1 VISAV
6 LFLWCAVFPGQTF
19 FFMPLSLLTAQ
30 RQYYYN
36 HTKKLR
42 HHYIYNKGEIHMDKL
57 DAIFSP
63 ETIAVI
69 GASTQKGKVGH
80 DIFANILYGGYT
92 GTLYPVNPKAKSVLS
107 VKCYTSIAAIPDPI
121 DLAMIIL
128 PPRAAI
134 GSVRECI
141 AKGVRG
147 IVIVSAGFK
156 EVGGE
161 GAQMEIQ
168 IKELCAQAG
177 VRLVGPNCLGVINP
191 SKKVSLNASFSARMP
206 KPGNVS
212 FISQSGALCTAVL
225 DYAADKGFGFSKFIS
240 IGNKADVD
248 ELDLL
253 RYYHKDPDTDV
264 VMIYM
269 EELSRTSE
277 EFVSEVRE
285 MTSGTNPTHVIVIK
299 SGSSVAGAAAAASH
313 TGALAGSDAIYD
325 GIFTM
330 SGILRCKTVNQLFD
344 YAQAFAANKY
354 PTGDRI
360 AIVTNA
366 GGPGIIATDMSEQS
380 GLKLAKFSA
389 ETVKELKKYLPV
401 TANFQNPVDVIG
413 DAAKDRYENTLA
425 TVLADRGVDA
435 VLIILT
441 PQSMTDAI
449 GTAEAIVHIARNSI
463 KPILCAFMGVV
474 DVSDGVKLLQ
484 AHKVPVYQFPESAA
498 RSLGALREG
507 MKWSFRKILPQY
519 NLVYDRE
526 KAIAILDKYRKEGRK
541 ILGEL
546 DGTELLKCYGFK
558 TIPMALS
565 KTAREAVKIAGEIG
579 YPVVMKIVSPQILH
593 KSDAGGVKVGLE
605 DAQEVEQ
612 AFEAI
617 MKNGS
622 AYNPAADLTG
632 VLVQKMAPKGKEVIL
647 GVTRDPVFG
656 HAIMFG
662 LGGIF
667 VEVYKDVAFRLSPM
681 GRNVARRMVKS
692 IKGYPILKGLRG
704 EAPSDI
710 EAIEKNIVSLKAM
723 VDNHPSI
730 AELDINPLFV
740 HGEGDGTTVADI
752 VIRIEEKM

>member
-1 VISAV
+1 
-6 LFLWCAVFPGQTF
+6 LFFARGNVT
-19 FFMPLSLLTAQ
+19 LSWE
-30 RQYYYN
+30 
-36 HTKKLR
+36 KEG
-42 HHYIYNKGEIHMDKL
+42 IMDKL
-57 DAIFSP
+57 DAIFAP
-63 ETIAVI
+63 ETIAVV

-80 DIFANILYGGYT
+80 DIFANILSGGYK
-92 GTLYPVNPKAKSVLS
+92 GTLYPVNPKARSVLS
-107 VKCYTSIAAIPDPI
+107 VKCYTSITNIPDPI

-128 PPRAAI
+128 PPKAALA
-134 GSVRECI
+134 SVQACI
-141 AKGVRG
+141 AKGVKG

-161 GAQMEIQ
+161 GAGIEKQ
-168 IKELCAQAG
+168 IKSLCTDAG

-191 SKKVSLNASFSARMP
+191 SPKVSLNASFSSRMP
-206 KPGNVS
+206 APGNVS

-269 EELSRTSE
+269 EELSRSAE
-277 EFVSEVRE
+277 EFITEVRK
-285 MTSGTNPTHVIVIK
+285 MTSGTNPTHVIAIK
-299 SGSSVAGAAAAASH
+299 SGSSAAGARAAASH
-313 TGALAGSDAIYD
+313 TGALAGSDVIYD
-325 GIFTM
+325 GLFTM

-354 PTGDRI
+354 PTGDRV

-366 GGPGIIATDMSEQS
+366 GGPGIMATDMSEQS
-380 GLKLAKFSA
+380 GLRLAQFSE
-389 ETVKELKKYLPV
+389 ETITELRKYLPV
-401 TANFQNPVDVIG
+401 TANFHNPVDVIG

-449 GTAEAIVHIARNSI
+449 GTAEAIVRIAQNTI
-463 KPILCAFMGVV
+463 KPILCAFMGIV

-507 MKWSFRKILPQY
+507 MKWLFRKILPQY
-519 NLVYDRE
+519 NLVYDKD
-526 KAIAILDKYRKEGRK
+526 KAGKIIHKYLSRGRHV
-541 ILGEL
+541 LGEL
-546 DGTELLKCYGFK
+546 DGNEILKCYGFN
-558 TIPMALS
+558 ILPMALA
-565 KTAREAVKIAGEIG
+565 KTAAQAKDIARDLG
-579 YPVVMKIVSPQILH
+579 YPVVMKIVSAQILH
-593 KSDAGGVKVGLE
+593 KSDAGGVRVRLE
-605 DAQEVEQ
+605 NDQDVET
-612 AFEAI
+612 AFTDI
-617 MKNGS
+617 MKNAGKYDPD
-622 AYNPAADLTG
+622 AQLEG
-632 VLVQKMAPKGKEVIL
+632 VLVQQMAPAGKEVIL

-656 HAIMFG
+656 HAVMFG

-704 EAPSDI
+704 ESASDI
-710 EAIEKNIVSLKAM
+710 EEIEKNIVSLKAL
-723 VDNHPSI
+723 VDDHPMI
-730 AELDINPLFV
+730 RELDINPLFV
-740 HGEGDGTTVADI
+740 HETGKKTTVADI
-752 VIRIEEKM
+752 IIRLDDKAQPQ

>member
-1 VISAV
+1 
-6 LFLWCAVFPGQTF
+6 
-19 FFMPLSLLTAQ
+19 
-30 RQYYYN
+30 
-36 HTKKLR
+36 
-42 HHYIYNKGEIHMDKL
+42 MDKL
-57 DAIFSP
+57 DAIFAP
-63 ETIAVI
+63 ETIAVV

-80 DIFANILYGGYT
+80 DIFANILSGGYK
-92 GTLYPVNPKAKSVLS
+92 GTLYPVNPKARSVLS
-107 VKCYTSIAAIPDPI
+107 VKCYTSITNIPDPI

-128 PPRAAI
+128 PPKAALA
-134 GSVRECI
+134 SVKACI
-141 AKGVRG
+141 AKGVKG

-161 GAQMEIQ
+161 GAGIEKQ
-168 IKELCAQAG
+168 IKSLCTDAG

-191 SKKVSLNASFSARMP
+191 SPKVSLNASFSGRMP
-206 KPGNVS
+206 APGNVS

-269 EELSRTSE
+269 EELSRSAE
-277 EFVSEVRE
+277 EFITEVRK
-285 MTSGTNPTHVIVIK
+285 MTSGTNPTHVIAIK
-299 SGSSVAGAAAAASH
+299 SGSSVAGARAAASH
-313 TGALAGSDAIYD
+313 TGALAGSDVIYD
-325 GIFTM
+325 GLFTM
-330 SGILRCKTVNQLFD
+330 SGILRCKTVNELFD

-354 PTGDRI
+354 PTGDRV

-366 GGPGIIATDMSEQS
+366 GGPGIMATDMSEQS
-380 GLKLAKFSA
+380 GLRLAQFSE
-389 ETVKELKKYLPV
+389 ETITELKKYLPA
-401 TANFQNPVDVIG
+401 TANFHNPVDVIG
-413 DAAKDRYENTLA
+413 DAAKERYENTLA

-449 GTAEAIVHIARNSI
+449 GTAEAIVRIAQNTI
-463 KPILCAFMGVV
+463 KPILCAFMGIV

-507 MKWSFRKILPQY
+507 MKWLFRKILPQY
-519 NLVYDRE
+519 NLVYDKD
-526 KAIAILDKYRKEGRK
+526 KAGKIIHQYLSQGRYV
-541 ILGEL
+541 LGEL
-546 DGTELLKCYGFK
+546 DGNEILKCYGFN
-558 TIPMALS
+558 ILPMALA
-565 KTAREAVKIAGEIG
+565 KTAAEARDIARDLG

-593 KSDAGGVKVGLE
+593 KSDAGGVRVRLE
-605 DAQEVEQ
+605 NDRDVENGFTDIMENAEKYDPDAQLE
-612 AFEAI
+612 
-617 MKNGS
+617 
-622 AYNPAADLTG
+622 G
-632 VLVQKMAPKGKEVIL
+632 VLVQQMAPAGKEVIL

-656 HAIMFG
+656 HAVMFG

-704 EAPSDI
+704 ESASDI
-710 EAIEKNIVSLKAM
+710 EEIEKNIVSLKAL
-723 VDNHPSI
+723 VDDYPMI
-730 AELDINPLFV
+730 RELDINPLFV
-740 HGEGDGTTVADI
+740 HETGKKTTVADI
-752 VIRIEEKM
+752 IIRLDDKAQTQ

>member
-1 VISAV
+1 
-6 LFLWCAVFPGQTF
+6 
-19 FFMPLSLLTAQ
+19 
-30 RQYYYN
+30 
-36 HTKKLR
+36 
-42 HHYIYNKGEIHMDKL
+42 MDKL
-57 DAIFSP
+57 DAIFAP

-80 DIFANILYGGYT
+80 DIFANILFNGYK
-92 GTLYPVNPKAKSVLS
+92 GTLYPVNPKARSVLS
-107 VKCYTSIAAIPDPI
+107 VKCYTSIANIPDPI

-128 PPRAAI
+128 PPKAALA
-134 GSVRECI
+134 SVQACI
-141 AKGVRG
+141 NKGVKG

-161 GAQMEIQ
+161 GADIEKQ
-168 IKELCAQAG
+168 IKALCNKAG

-191 SKKVSLNASFSARMP
+191 SPKVSLNASFSARMP
-206 KPGNVS
+206 EPGNVS

-269 EELSRTSE
+269 EELSRSAE
-277 EFVSEVRE
+277 EFITEVRK

-299 SGSSVAGAAAAASH
+299 SGSSAAGARAAASH
-313 TGALAGSDAIYD
+313 TGALAGADVIYD
-325 GIFTM
+325 GLFTM
-330 SGILRCKTVNQLFD
+330 AGILRCKTVNQLFD
-344 YAQAFAANKY
+344 YAQAFAGNKY
-354 PTGDRI
+354 PTGDHV

-366 GGPGIIATDMSEQS
+366 GGPGIMATDMSEQS
-380 GLKLAKFSA
+380 GLKLAQFSE
-389 ETVKELKKYLPV
+389 ETITELKKYLPA
-401 TANFQNPVDVIG
+401 TANFHNPVDVIG

-449 GTAEAIVHIARNSI
+449 GTAESIVRIAENTI
-463 KPILCAFMGVV
+463 KPILCAFMGIV

-484 AHKVPVYQFPESAA
+484 KHKVPVYQFPESAA

-507 MKWSFRKILPQY
+507 MKWLFRKILPPY
-519 NLVYDRE
+519 NLVYDKE
-526 KAIAILDKYRKEGRK
+526 KAGR
-541 ILGEL
+541 IIEQYLSQGRFVLGEL
-546 DGTELLKCYGFK
+546 DGNEILKCYGFN
-558 TIPMALS
+558 ILPMELA
-565 KTAREAVKIAGEIG
+565 KTADEARQMAEKLG

-593 KSDAGGVKVGLE
+593 KSDAGGVKVRLE
-605 DAQEVEQ
+605 NDEAVET
-612 AFEAI
+612 AFEQI
-617 MKNGS
+617 MANAEKYDPD
-622 AYNPAADLTG
+622 AHLEG
-632 VLVQKMAPKGKEVIL
+632 VLVQPMAPAGKEVIL
-647 GVTRDPVFG
+647 GVTWDAVFG
-656 HAIMFG
+656 HAVMFG

-692 IKGYPILKGLRG
+692 IRGYPILKGLRG

-710 EAIEKNIVSLKAM
+710 EEIEKNIVSLKAL
-723 VDNHPSI
+723 VDDYPVI
-730 AELDINPLFV
+730 RELDINPLFV
-740 HGEGDGTTVADI
+740 HEAGKKTTVADI
-752 VIRIEEKM
+752 IIRLDDSAQNQCNGGSSNA

>member
-1 VISAV
+1 
-6 LFLWCAVFPGQTF
+6 
-19 FFMPLSLLTAQ
+19 
-30 RQYYYN
+30 
-36 HTKKLR
+36 
-42 HHYIYNKGEIHMDKL
+42 MDKL

-80 DIFANILYGGYT
+80 DIFANILSGGYT
-92 GTLYPVNPKAKSVLS
+92 GTLYPVNPKARSVLS
-107 VKCYTSIAAIPDPI
+107 VKCYTSISAIPDPI

-128 PPRAAI
+128 PPRAAL
-134 GSVRECI
+134 GSVKECI
-141 AKGVRG
+141 EKGVKG

-161 GAQMEIQ
+161 GLEIEQ
-168 IKELCAQAG
+168 KIKGLCADAG

-191 SKKVSLNASFSARMP
+191 SPKVSLNASFSARMP

-253 RYYHKDPDTDV
+253 RYYHNDPDTDV

-269 EELSRTSE
+269 EELSRSSE

-285 MTSGTNPTHVIVIK
+285 MTSGTNPTHVIAIK
-299 SGSSVAGAAAAASH
+299 SGTSAAGAAAAASH
-313 TGALAGSDAIYD
+313 TGALAGSDVMYD
-325 GIFTM
+325 GLFYM
-330 SGILRCKTVNQLFD
+330 AGILRCKSVNQLFD
-344 YAQAFAANKY
+344 YAQALAANKY
-354 PTGDRI
+354 PTGDRV

-380 GLKLAKFSA
+380 GLKLARFS
-389 ETVKELKKYLPV
+389 EDTIKELKKYLPA
-401 TANFQNPVDVIG
+401 TANFHNPVDVIG

-425 TVLADRGVDA
+425 TVLGDRNVDA

-449 GTAEAIVHIARNSI
+449 GTAESIVSIAKHSI

-484 AHKVPVYQFPESAA
+484 ANRVPVYQFPESAA
-498 RSLGALREG
+498 RSLGALRQSV
-507 MKWSFRKILPQY
+507 KWLFRKILPQF
-519 NLVYDRE
+519 NLSYDRE
-526 KAIAILDKYRKEGRK
+526 KAEGIIQGYLAEGRTV
-541 ILGEL
+541 LGEL
-546 DGTELLKCYGFK
+546 DGNEILKCYGFN
-558 TIPMALS
+558 TIPMALA
-565 KTAREAVKIAGEIG
+565 KTGDAAVEIAEKIG
-579 YPVVMKIVSPQILH
+579 YPVVLKIVSRQIMH
-593 KSDAGGVKVGLE
+593 KSDAGGVKVDLKDGAEVKSGFEVIIENAKNYDPEAELE
-605 DAQEVEQ
+605 
-612 AFEAI
+612 
-617 MKNGS
+617 
-622 AYNPAADLTG
+622 G

-647 GVTRDPVFG
+647 GITKDPVFG
-656 HAIMFG
+656 HAVMFG

-692 IKGYPILKGLRG
+692 IKGYPILKGVRG

-710 EAIEKNIVSLKAM
+710 EAIEKNIVSLKTM
-723 VDNHPSI
+723 VDNHPMI
-730 AELDINPLFV
+730 KELDINPLFV
-740 HGEGDGTTVADI
+740 HGEGEGTTVADI
-752 VIRIEEKM
+752 IIRLEAE

>member
-1 VISAV
+1 
-6 LFLWCAVFPGQTF
+6 
-19 FFMPLSLLTAQ
+19 
-30 RQYYYN
+30 
-36 HTKKLR
+36 
-42 HHYIYNKGEIHMDKL
+42 MDKL
-57 DAIFSP
+57 DAIFAP
-63 ETIAVI
+63 ETIAVV
-69 GASTQKGKVGH
+69 GASTRKGKVGH
-80 DIFANILYGGYT
+80 DIFANILSGGYK
-92 GTLYPVNPKAKSVLS
+92 GTLYPVNPKARSVLS
-107 VKCYTSIAAIPDPI
+107 VKCYTSITNIPDPI

-128 PPRAAI
+128 PPKAALA
-134 GSVRECI
+134 SVQECI
-141 AKGVRG
+141 AKGVKG

-161 GAQMEIQ
+161 GAGIEKQ
-168 IKELCAQAG
+168 IKTLCTDAG

-191 SKKVSLNASFSARMP
+191 SPKVSLNASFSSRMP
-206 KPGNVS
+206 APGNVS

-269 EELSRTSE
+269 EELSRSAE
-277 EFVSEVRE
+277 EFITEVRK
-285 MTSGTNPTHVIVIK
+285 MTSGTNPTHVIAIK
-299 SGSSVAGAAAAASH
+299 SGSSAAGARAAASH
-313 TGALAGSDAIYD
+313 TGALAGSDVIYD
-325 GIFTM
+325 GLFTM

-354 PTGDRI
+354 PTGDRV

-366 GGPGIIATDMSEQS
+366 GGPGIMATDMSEQS
-380 GLKLAKFSA
+380 GLRLAQFSE
-389 ETVKELKKYLPV
+389 ETITELKKYLPV
-401 TANFQNPVDVIG
+401 TANFHNPVDVIG

-449 GTAEAIVHIARNSI
+449 GTAEAIVRIAQNTI
-463 KPILCAFMGVV
+463 KPILCAFMGIV

-507 MKWSFRKILPQY
+507 MKWLFRKILPQY
-519 NLVYDRE
+519 NLVYDKE
-526 KAIAILDKYRKEGRK
+526 KAGKIIQEYLSQGRHV
-541 ILGEL
+541 LGEL
-546 DGTELLKCYGFK
+546 DGNEILKCYGFN
-558 TIPMALS
+558 ILPMALA
-565 KTAREAVKIAGEIG
+565 KTPAQAKDIARDLG
-579 YPVVMKIVSPQILH
+579 YPVVMKIVSPRILH
-593 KSDAGGVKVGLE
+593 KSDAGGVRVRLE
-605 DAQEVEQ
+605 NDRDVETAFTDIMENAGKYDPDAQLE
-612 AFEAI
+612 
-617 MKNGS
+617 
-622 AYNPAADLTG
+622 G
-632 VLVQKMAPKGKEVIL
+632 VLVQQMAPAGKEVIL

-656 HAIMFG
+656 HAVMFG

-704 EAPSDI
+704 ERASDI
-710 EAIEKNIVSLKAM
+710 EEIEKNIVSLKAL
-723 VDNHPSI
+723 VDDHPMI
-730 AELDINPLFV
+730 RELDINPLFV
-740 HGEGDGTTVADI
+740 HETGKKTTVADI
-752 VIRIEEKM
+752 IIRLDDKAQTQQRRF

>member
-1 VISAV
+1 
-6 LFLWCAVFPGQTF
+6 
-19 FFMPLSLLTAQ
+19 
-30 RQYYYN
+30 
-36 HTKKLR
+36 
-42 HHYIYNKGEIHMDKL
+42 MDKL
-57 DAIFSP
+57 DAIFAP
-63 ETIAVI
+63 ETIAVV

-80 DIFANILYGGYT
+80 DIFANILSGGYK
-92 GTLYPVNPKAKSVLS
+92 GTLYPVNPKARSVLS
-107 VKCYTSIAAIPDPI
+107 VKCYTTITNIPDPI

-128 PPRAAI
+128 PPKAALA
-134 GSVRECI
+134 SVKECI
-141 AKGVRG
+141 AKGVKG

-161 GAQMEIQ
+161 GAGIEKQ
-168 IKELCAQAG
+168 IKSLCTDAG

-191 SKKVSLNASFSARMP
+191 SPKVSLNASFSGRMP
-206 KPGNVS
+206 APGNVS

-269 EELSRTSE
+269 EELSRSAE
-277 EFVSEVRE
+277 EFITEVRK
-285 MTSGTNPTHVIVIK
+285 MTSGTNPTHVIAIK
-299 SGSSVAGAAAAASH
+299 SGSSVAGARAAASH
-313 TGALAGSDAIYD
+313 TGALAGSDVIYD
-325 GIFTM
+325 GLFTM
-330 SGILRCKTVNQLFD
+330 AGILRCKTVNELFD

-354 PTGDRI
+354 PTGDRV

-366 GGPGIIATDMSEQS
+366 GGPGIMATDMSEQS
-380 GLKLAKFSA
+380 GLRLAQFSE
-389 ETVKELKKYLPV
+389 ETITELKKYLPA
-401 TANFQNPVDVIG
+401 TANFHNPVDVIG
-413 DAAKDRYENTLA
+413 DAAKERYENTLA

-449 GTAEAIVHIARNSI
+449 GTAEAIVRIAQNTI
-463 KPILCAFMGVV
+463 KPILCAFMGIV

-507 MKWSFRKILPQY
+507 MKWLFRKILPQY
-519 NLVYDRE
+519 NLVYDKD
-526 KAIAILDKYRKEGRK
+526 KAGKIIHQYLSQGRYV
-541 ILGEL
+541 LGEL
-546 DGTELLKCYGFK
+546 DGNEILKCYGFN
-558 TIPMALS
+558 ILPMALA
-565 KTAREAVKIAGEIG
+565 KTAAQAGDIARDLG

-593 KSDAGGVKVGLE
+593 KSDAGGVRVRLE
-605 DAQEVEQ
+605 NDRAVETAFTDIMENAGKYDPDAQLE
-612 AFEAI
+612 
-617 MKNGS
+617 
-622 AYNPAADLTG
+622 G
-632 VLVQKMAPKGKEVIL
+632 VLVQQMAPAGKEVIL
-647 GVTRDPVFG
+647 GVTWDPVFG
-656 HAIMFG
+656 HAVMFG

-704 EAPSDI
+704 ESASDI
-710 EAIEKNIVSLKAM
+710 EEIEKNIVSLKAL
-723 VDNHPSI
+723 VDDHPMI
-730 AELDINPLFV
+730 RELDINPLFV
-740 HGEGDGTTVADI
+740 HETGKKTTVADI
-752 VIRIEEKM
+752 IIRLDDKAQTQ

>member
-1 VISAV
+1 
-6 LFLWCAVFPGQTF
+6 
-19 FFMPLSLLTAQ
+19 
-30 RQYYYN
+30 
-36 HTKKLR
+36 
-42 HHYIYNKGEIHMDKL
+42 MDRL
-57 DAIFSP
+57 DAIFAP

-80 DIFANILYGGYT
+80 DIFANILSGGFT

-107 VKCYTSIAAIPDPI
+107 VKCYTTIGSIPDPI
-121 DLAMIIL
+121 DLGMIIL
-128 PPRAAI
+128 PPKAALNA
-134 GSVRECI
+134 VKDCI
-141 AKGVRG
+141 SKGVKG

-161 GAQMEIQ
+161 GAQIEKEI
-168 IKELCAQAG
+168 KALCDNAK

-191 SKKVSLNASFSARMP
+191 SPKISLNASFSARMP

-269 EELSRTSE
+269 EELSRSAE
-277 EFVSEVRE
+277 EFISEVRE
-285 MTSGTNPTHVIVIK
+285 MTSGTNPTHVIAIK
-299 SGSSVAGAAAAASH
+299 SGSSDAGAKAAASH
-313 TGALAGSDAIYD
+313 TGALAGSDALYD
-325 GIFTM
+325 AIFTM
-330 SGILRCKTVNQLFD
+330 SGILRCASVNQLFD

-360 AIVTNA
+360 AIITNA

-380 GLKLAKFSA
+380 GLKLAQLSD
-389 ETVKELKKYLPV
+389 ETVKELKRYLPS
-401 TANFQNPVDVIG
+401 TANFHNPIDVIG

-425 TVLADRGVDA
+425 TVLSDRSVDA
-435 VLIILT
+435 ALIILT

-449 GTAEAIVHIARNSI
+449 GTAEAIVNIAKHSL
-463 KPILCAFMGVV
+463 KPIVCSFMGVV

-484 AHKVPVYQFPESAA
+484 QHKIPVYQFPESAA

-507 MKWSFRKILPQY
+507 MKWLFRKILPQY
-519 NLVYDRE
+519 DLKYDSQ
-526 KAIAILDKYRKEGRK
+526 KAKQIMDQYIKEGRTV
-541 ILGEL
+541 LGEI
-546 DGTELLKCYGFK
+546 DGNEILKCYGFQ
-558 TIPMALS
+558 TLPMKLS
-565 KTAREAVKIAGEIG
+565 KNKAEAGKIADEIG
-579 YPVVMKIVSPQILH
+579 YPVAMKIVSQQILH
-593 KSDAGGVKVGLE
+593 KSDAGGVIVNVK
-605 DAQEVEQ
+605 DKNMVEET
-612 AFEAI
+612 FETI
-617 MKNGS
+617 MDNAT
-622 AYNPAADLTG
+622 AYNLDANLDG
-632 VLVQKMAPKGKEVIL
+632 VLIQKMAMKGKEVIL
-647 GVTRDPVFG
+647 GASRDPVFG
-656 HAIMFG
+656 HAVMFG

-704 EAPSDI
+704 ENPSDI
-710 EAIEKNIVSLKAM
+710 EIIEKHIVALKQM
-723 VDNHPSI
+723 TDDLPMI
-730 AELDINPLFV
+730 KELDINPLFV
-740 HGEGDGTTVADI
+740 HEEGQGATVADI
-752 VIRIEEKM
+752 IIQLEK